1 MGAALALA
9 QAIPPHRERLA
20 PPKRPLTL
28 VSSGTSAP
36 PESSISS
43 TTHHQAE
50 RATPKLQ
57 LVPPRE
63 SGRSIDPLVDGD
75 VSRELLSLLSSVPQ
89 TESPFGFVEV
99 PERCV
104 QQQFDDETGLY
115 YLRARYMN
123 PALGKFIQK
132 DPAGY
137 GAGMNLYDYC
147 NNDPI
152 NHSDPS
158 GWTLL
163 ATRETE
169 LTITL
174 TTTGQGTLNLAEVAQ
189 LLVVNYCPITDR
201 VCVTTRLRCL
211 TPQALQLSP
220 HLRQET
226 SLGLSRWLN

>member
-1 MGAALALA
+1 MSSNCSATASSTPPKSTPRSHRFVCARSTSVATLATTARCPKRSDSKVREHHRMGAALALA

-20 PPKRPLTL
+20 PPKRHLTL
-28 VSSGTSAP
+28 VSSSTCSL
-36 PESSISS
+36 PEPSIRS

-75 VSRELLSLLSSVPQ
+75 VSPELLSLLSSVPQ

-104 QQQFDDETGLY
+104 QQQFDEETGLY
-115 YLRARYMN
+115 YMRNRYLN

-137 GAGMNLYDYC
+137 GAGPNLYAYC
-147 NNDPI
+147 NCDPI

-158 GWTLL
+158 GLD
-163 ATRETE
+163 
-169 LTITL
+169 
-174 TTTGQGTLNLAEVAQ
+174 V
-189 LLVVNYCPITDR
+189 
-201 VCVTTRLRCL
+201 
-211 TPQALQLSP
+211 
-220 HLRQET
+220 
-226 SLGLSRWLN
+226 